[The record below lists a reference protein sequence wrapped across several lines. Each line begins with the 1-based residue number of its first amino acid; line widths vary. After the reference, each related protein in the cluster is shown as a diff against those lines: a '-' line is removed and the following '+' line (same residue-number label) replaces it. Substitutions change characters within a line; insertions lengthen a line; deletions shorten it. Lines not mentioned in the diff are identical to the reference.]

1 MNDVPPIETPAERAE
16 SAATRRRWISLA
28 EAVAVA
34 GVLIGAITLFL
45 NWSDRRAE
53 TTEKA
58 TASKSEALAKAKV
71 ALTATASDGGR
82 VLKLIDAGHD
92 LQEATVAFPRT
103 LGVPIQ
109 RTTAE
114 PGIDSRGFADV
125 LLKLTDDG
133 PDDRAGRVPVLVTVR
148 YLVDESPRSHSAI
161 YDVIWR
167 TEGRM
172 LQGRTLRLEAL
183 RLREPGGN
191 QARID
196 ALWKRDGFD

>member
-1 MNDVPPIETPAERAE
+1 MSDTPPAETRAERAE
-16 SAATRRRWISLA
+16 AAATRRRWISLA

-53 TTEKA
+53 TADKV
-58 TASKSEALAKAKV
+58 TASKIEAQAKAKV
-71 ALTATASDGGR
+71 VLTGTASDDGR
-82 VLKLIDAGHD
+82 VLKLSDAAHD
-92 LQEATVAFPRT
+92 LQEATVAFPRP

-114 PGIDSRGFADV
+114 PAIDSRGFTDV
-125 LLKLTDDG
+125 LLKLTDKG
-133 PDDRAGRVPVLVTVR
+133 PDERAGRVPALVTVR
-148 YLVDESPRSHSAI
+148 YLVDGSPRSHSAI

-191 QARID
+191 QARVD
-196 ALWKRDGFD
+196 ALWKRDGFN